1 MTVEIPSDWNV
12 IDGTESNVGP
22 RLVAAPGT
30 SWFTPSAQG
39 LFFEI
44 GNPDLT
50 IGDRIGADLSSCSE
64 TRGGYSDGIYQG
76 DIFSY
81 INCAGGESYTV
92 IDVFEPLFMIIAV
105 RTMIASDVDAL
116 NHILATFKIDSSKLP
131 Q

>member
-22 RLVAAPGT
+22 RLVAAPRT

-44 GNPDLT
+44 GNRDLT
-50 IGDRIGADLSSCSE
+50 MGQRIGADLSSCSV
-64 TRGGYSDGIYQG
+64 TYSNYDNGIYQG
-76 DIFSY
+76 QSSNW
-81 INCAGGESYTV
+81 INCAGGESYTI
-92 IDVFEPLFMIIAV
+92 IDVFSPFNMIIAV
-105 RTMIASDVDAL
+105 RTMDAADIEAL
-116 NHILATFKIDSSKLP
+116 DHILATFNVDTSKLP